1 MNAPRTLGPVTLLI
15 ALVMLAACGGGGS
28 AGQPAAETGPRIVQF
43 TPERATYFV
52 GERARLTAVYSGGT
66 GRIEPGSI
74 PVASG
79 QTVETPVLQARAN
92 FRLIVDDGTTRVFR
106 DATIDVG
113 YRERLRTLAMPFA
126 RSEHATAILGDG
138 GILVIGGEDGAELSP
153 TVWRFHPGTE
163 TFTRYAMLST
173 GRAGHVAVALG
184 DGNVLVYGGGRA
196 LSESPVAEIIDTT
209 TGTARPTR
217 GPQPVVSRTHAAAL
231 LLGDGRVLIV
241 GGSVAG
247 GTVSGAEIFDPATE
261 TFTPIATAVP
271 SRRYSHTVTRLADGR
286 VLVYG
291 GFGAGPDGAP
301 LPPEVFDPATN
312 RFTALTAPETNVRAN
327 HAAVGV
333 ADGSVWIVG
342 GEDIDGRA
350 LASAWRFDPAT
361 NAFTRLPDLTTGRNF
376 ARAAGLTDGRVF
388 VAGGDAQ
395 GDPFGSDSVE
405 LLSANGLRRGGPTL
419 ASPRV
424 LHTVTPIVTAG
435 KLLVIG
441 GLGPDRGVLATAEI
455 FE

>member
-1 MNAPRTLGPVTLLI
+1 MNAPRTLGLATLLI
-15 ALVMLAACGGGGS
+15 ALATLAACGGGGS
-28 AGQPAAETGPRIVQF
+28 PSQPAPDTGPRIVQF

-79 QTVETPVLQARAN
+79 QTVETPVLQARSN

-106 DATIDVG
+106 DATIEVG

-138 GILVIGGEDGAELSP
+138 SILVIGGEDGAELSP
-153 TVWRFHPGTE
+153 TVWRFDPGTE
-163 TFTRYAMLST
+163 TFTRYATLAT

-196 LSESPVAEIIDTT
+196 LSESPVAEIIDTSA
-209 TGTARPTR
+209 GAARPTR

-241 GGSVAG
+241 GG
-247 GTVSGAEIFDPATE
+247 TVTGAALSGAEIFDPATE
-261 TFTPIATAVP
+261 TFTPLATAVP
-271 SRRYSHTVTRLADGR
+271 SRRYSHTVTRLTDGR

-291 GFGAGPDGAP
+291 GFGAGPDGGP

-312 RFTALTAPETNVRAN
+312 RFTAVAAPETTVRAN
-327 HAAVGV
+327 HAAVGG

-342 GEDIDGRA
+342 GEDNDGRA

-361 NAFTRLPDLTTGRNF
+361 NAFTRLPDLMTGRNY
-376 ARAAGLTDGRVF
+376 ARAEGLTDGRIF
-388 VAGGDAQ
+388 VAGGDAP
-395 GDPFGSDSVE
+395 GDPFGSDTVE
-405 LLSANGLRRGGPTL
+405 LLSANGLRRGGPAL
-419 ASPRV
+419 AGPRV
-424 LHTVTPIVTAG
+424 LHTVTPIVTSG
-435 KLLVIG
+435 RVLVLG